1 MNKWGSAPKMGE
13 LEQAMMA
20 KFDKA
25 DEDAKLRNMSQAERD
40 ALQEEDERVEKGERR
55 WKQKFDSAWHK
66 KNKRK
71 RSRSNKPY
79 LMLQFNTWIKHKRRI
94 KIIRMETARIAY

>member
-25 DEDAKLRNMSQAERD
+25 DEDAKLRNMSQAARD
-40 ALQEEDERVEKGERR
+40 ALQEEEERVVKVESR
-55 WKQKFDSAWHK
+55 WKQKLDSSWHK

-71 RSRSNKPY
+71 RKVAQNSRKKNRK
-79 LMLQFNTWIKHKRRI
+79 K
-94 KIIRMETARIAY
+94 

>member
-40 ALQEEDERVEKGERR
+40 ALQEEESPKE
-55 WKQKFDSAWHK
+55 
-66 KNKRK
+66 
-71 RSRSNKPY
+71 
-79 LMLQFNTWIKHKRRI
+79 
-94 KIIRMETARIAY
+94 